1 MKINPLGI
9 QSYQTPNANR
19 PQIDKKPSAGT
30 GEPKVVI
37 TPQPEGTPSAVSI
50 KASPA
55 DFGSLLTEPER
66 KAMEALFARFKENGK
81 NAGAVGSETER
92 GLGNFVDIK
101 V

>member
-9 QSYQTPNANR
+9 QSYQSPTTTRPQTEKKPGTTPNDA
-19 PQIDKKPSAGT
+19 K
-30 GEPKVVI
+30 EVV

-50 KASPA
+50 KATPT

-66 KAMEALFARFKENGK
+66 KAMDALFARFKENGK
-81 NAGAVGSETER
+81 ATGNVGSEIDR
-92 GLGNFVDIK
+92 GLGKFVDIK

>member
-19 PQIDKKPSAGT
+19 PQTDKKPSVGT
-30 GEPKVVI
+30 GDAKVVI

-50 KASPA
+50 KVTPT

-81 NAGAVGSETER
+81 IAGNVASEADR
-92 GLGNFVDIK
+92 GLGKFVDIK